1 MTSNGVIW
9 DPAKGG
15 QIETFIYEASDAP
28 VAEIDLEGLIEEESE
43 LEAAADIPEPQAHVA
58 APAHD
63 KEELRAEYEKK
74 LAEETRRAFDAGR
87 QQGQK
92 AEQEAHA
99 GQLQQLL
106 NDRRQQAEQL
116 MAGFVAERD
125 RYLANVEREVVRLAL
140 QIAARVLR
148 REAQM
153 DPLLLTGAVRV
164 ALGQLASSTAMR
176 LKVPAA
182 DLALWQ
188 EAIAHLPKLQ
198 TRPEIVPDPSL
209 HLGECSI
216 ETGLGSVDLG
226 IRAQLAEIERGFFD
240 RAPGSRSQSAESA
253 DGEQNR

>member
-1 MTSNGVIW
+1 LTKNGVIW

-15 QIETFIYEASDAP
+15 QVENFVYEVSTAS
-28 VAEIDLEGLIEEESE
+28 VAEIDLEGLIEDPAEPP
-43 LEAAADIPEPQAHVA
+43 AAEDVPE
-58 APAHD
+58 APAPTVPAHSV
-63 KEELRAEYEKK
+63 EEIRVQHEKQM
-74 LAEETRRAFDAGR
+74 AEETRRAFEAGR

-99 GQLQQLL
+99 AQLQQLL
-106 NDRRQQAEQL
+106 GERRQQAEQL
-116 MAGFVAERD
+116 LAGFVAERD

-148 REAQM
+148 RESQM

-164 ALGQLASSTAMR
+164 ALGQLASSTTMR
-176 LKVPAA
+176 LKVPTP
-182 DLALWQ
+182 DLTLWQ

-198 TRPEIVPDPSL
+198 TRPEVVPDPGM
-209 HLGECSI
+209 HLGECVI

-240 RAPGSRSQSAESA
+240 RAPGSRSQGSEMADAEP
-253 DGEQNR
+253 GR